1 VWKGREEG
9 RYACQDDGLDEL
21 VTMRRKGGRKGGRG
35 GREGR
40 KKDEK

>member
-1 VWKGREEG
+1 MCEWKGKEEG
-9 RYACQDDGLDEL
+9 RYACQNDGLDEL
-21 VTMRRKGGRKGGRG
+21 VTMRRKGGRG